1 MRTKDLQPQQT
12 TAPIKPAIAETLQR
26 IIQSNKYDSMHT
38 SEPHV
43 ENPKY
48 MITKVTVKPNPFST
62 TITLDISCNQSRHVI
77 VRMFDEDGRIVK
89 MLSWYLVKGTN
100 VTSISELKNLNTGS
114 YLIDVIDHEGKVLH
128 STEARKA

>member
-1 MRTKDLQPQQT
+1 MHTSELPYQQT
-12 TAPIKPAIAETLQR
+12 TAPVKPAIAEALQR
-26 IIQSNKYDSMHT
+26 IIQSNRKESMHP

-43 ENPKY
+43 ENQTY

-62 TITLDISCNQSRHVI
+62 TITLDISCDQSRHVI

-100 VTSISELKNLNTGS
+100 VTSINELKNLTTGS
-114 YLIDVIDHEGKVLH
+114 YLI
-128 STEARKA
+128 

>member
-1 MRTKDLQPQQT
+1 MRTTDLHHQQT

-26 IIQSNKYDSMHT
+26 IIQSSKTDSMHT

-62 TITLDISCNQSRHVI
+62 TITLDISCDQSRHVI

-100 VTSISELKNLNTGS
+100 VTSINELKNLTTGS
-114 YLIDVIDHEGKVLH
+114 YLIDVIDHEGKVLY
-128 STEARKA
+128 STEARKG

>member
-1 MRTKDLQPQQT
+1 
-12 TAPIKPAIAETLQR
+12 
-26 IIQSNKYDSMHT
+26 MHT